1 MLSTELTTAVNL
13 ANNINEL
20 AIRTP
25 YNDLRTVVGTGTGR
39 TYSPPI
45 DGMGADMTELNGQW
59 VQVVTVKYVS
69 PTNLTFTVPDTLA
82 GSTTK
87 LQGGAAND
95 TFATATDFGPI
106 VHIVEPSLTLLPD
119 DADVVA
125 AIVTFD
131 VGTAAVFSRRTLVLD
146 TGEGRNRFAGAGR
159 PSGLTH
165 ARRRWQGAFAVSEAR
180 RRRGA

>member
-1 MLSTELTTAVNL
+1 MVTQRLSIPTRPVRRLSRRAFTLIEAMMVTVIIGVGVMAMHQLLAAGTMVNSESTELTTAVNL

-69 PTNLTFTVPDTLA
+69 PTNLTFTVPDTQIEPTSQITVKVLRNNKQVHQTSWIVA
-82 GSTTK
+82 RGS
-87 LQGGAAND
+87 
-95 TFATATDFGPI
+95 
-106 VHIVEPSLTLLPD
+106 
-119 DADVVA
+119 
-125 AIVTFD
+125 
-131 VGTAAVFSRRTLVLD
+131 
-146 TGEGRNRFAGAGR
+146 
-159 PSGLTH
+159 
-165 ARRRWQGAFAVSEAR
+165 
-180 RRRGA
+180 